1 MISKSL
7 SRKLELCMG
16 ILYSAA
22 WVFTEHV
29 LMDGLEHK
37 TDGDQR
43 GDNTQ
48 DLRYIDGEPGRVAL
62 NAAHL

>member
-1 MISKSL
+1 
-7 SRKLELCMG
+7 MG

>member
-1 MISKSL
+1 
-7 SRKLELCMG
+7 
-16 ILYSAA
+16 
-22 WVFTEHV
+22 
-29 LMDGLEHK
+29 MDGLEHK

-62 NAAHL
+62 NAADL

>member
-22 WVFTEHV
+22 WVFAEHV
-29 LMDGLEHK
+29 LMDGLDYK
-37 TDGDQR
+37 TDGDQC
-43 GDNTQ
+43 GENTQ

>member
-1 MISKSL
+1 
-7 SRKLELCMG
+7 MG

-22 WVFTEHV
+22 WVFTEHA

-37 TDGDQR
+37 TDGDQC
-43 GDNTQ
+43 GENTQ
-48 DLRYIDGEPGRVAL
+48 DLRHIDGESGRVAL